1 MPFNTQTGKIQN
13 NNKQCKSDKV
23 ITSRGMGEI
32 DTKISAMGLQI
43 EEDGVPFSNSMIGGA
58 LRKAIDDATKEFK

>member
-1 MPFNTQTGKIQN
+1 
-13 NNKQCKSDKV
+13 
-23 ITSRGMGEI
+23 MGEI

-58 LRKAIDDATKEFK
+58 LRKAIDDATKDLK